1 MGKVTQIAEALG
13 AALAAPTPL
22 SKDHDLSKFSCGI
35 PPLDDWLKHR
45 ALKAEG
51 LTARTYVVCV
61 GRQVVAY
68 YSLATGSIVRDK
80 LPKRMQ
86 RNTPDTIP
94 VLILTRLAVDS
105 RCRGQGIG
113 KGLLKEAMLR
123 TLQVSEI
130 VGVRALLIH
139 AKDEKA
145 ANFYKKYGFIE
156 SPIGSQTFILPVE
169 TLAKAI

>member
-1 MGKVTQIAEALG
+1 MGEVTQIAEALG
-13 AALAAPTPL
+13 AVLAAPTPL
-22 SKDHDLSKFSCGI
+22 SKDHDVAKFSCGV
-35 PPLDDWLKHR
+35 PPLDDWLKNR

-68 YSLATGSIVRDK
+68 YSLATGAIVRAE

-86 RNTPDTIP
+86 RNAPDNIP
-94 VLILTRLAVDS
+94 VMILTRLAVDT
-105 RCRGQGIG
+105 RCREQGIG

-123 TLQVSEI
+123 ALQVSEI

-139 AKDEKA
+139 AKDEIA
-145 ANFYKKYGFIE
+145 GSFYKKYGFIE
-156 SPIGSQTFILPVE
+156 SPLGALTFILPIE
-169 TLAKAI
+169 TIAASL